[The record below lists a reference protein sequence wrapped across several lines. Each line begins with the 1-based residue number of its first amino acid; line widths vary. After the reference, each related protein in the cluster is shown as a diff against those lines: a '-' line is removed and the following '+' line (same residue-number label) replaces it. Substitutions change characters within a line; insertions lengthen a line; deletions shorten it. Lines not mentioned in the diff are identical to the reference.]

1 VAHFD
6 DLSDYD
12 FELLVADLLGAE
24 LKRTFETFPRGRDG
38 GIDLRARLGNGFH
51 VVQCKHYANSSF
63 STLERAARRERQALL
78 QMKLRPRRYT
88 FVTSRRLTASN
99 KAKLSQ
105 ALAPFVRDE
114 RAILGGEDVAA
125 LLRRHPRVERGHVK
139 LWLRGAGALE
149 RIVNSDVLTR
159 SEALLADIRAALPR
173 YVQTSSFS
181 EAHELLAEH
190 NVVIIAGPQGVGK
203 TTLAHLLLLDAVQA
217 GYTPYRVQADVAEA
231 WRLYRDDEPQ
241 VFFFD
246 DFLGRTAL
254 FDSVRG
260 DPRDLA
266 SFIRHV
272 RRSETSRLV
281 LATREYVLQK
291 AKIEIEELQW
301 QRLEADKYALTLAR
315 YSRLDRARIFYNHV
329 YFSPEV
335 DEIAIADLLAERAY
349 LQVIEHPAYSPRLI
363 EWMTGLGGHVLSARE
378 RARYSRFCMS
388 VLEDPES
395 LWRHAYGLGLGDAER
410 CLLLALPGLPAN
422 VPIADLEAAYA
433 VAAARRAI
441 NPSRSAFEAALKVLQ
456 DSFVRVIDWGQGR
469 LYVSAMNP
477 SLIDFLKTQ
486 LAAAPGE
493 FALALAGSAYF
504 EQVTFLHGIADEAA
518 LPESEWA
525 KDLATAVGR
534 TLERDAPGADPLQ
547 DGSRRREPEHFSE
560 RLERVVGWCPPAP
573 RLAEHL
579 APFIAT
585 LLSSKQREIA
595 DGGIHTL
602 VYWPRLLVALNSAGF
617 DVAEQLAS
625 MSRRVLDRGDT
636 LVGFEAFREL
646 QSAQPAL
653 YTLGEAAATTDRFAS
668 WAAGCL
674 DEATGYF
681 DEMEEF
687 ERFEDLAQAFGV
699 ELAEEAV
706 DIARE
711 DIHEVQAEREAEAA
725 REVDQDEEDYRTG
738 GGHSNDRDW
747 EQIDSMFGMLGP
759 A

>member
-1 VAHFD
+1 MGKAKRCRTVVIGASVA
-6 DLSDYD
+6 
-12 FELLVADLLGAE
+12 ALGA
-24 LKRTFETFPRGRDG
+24 TGACPAQAATATPATPRGAHVAPRHKHHAKPTNHASPAHGPYVYEASVEAEMSTHGANMRCDG
-38 GIDLRARLGNGFH
+38 GTLKLVGVGLSAEGPDQSYTRTPEIALNSNDLWDQNPAAWEGPHTITAGP
-51 VVQCKHYANSSF
+51 AT
-63 STLERAARRERQALL
+63 TLTMHWMPPSERQAAEAESARNNGEIRNPRL
-78 QMKLRPRRYT
+78 QGQEDTALATAVCAATSPNAGVASIGRGLATWRLPHP
-88 FVTSRRLTASN
+88 VTS
-99 KAKLSQ
+99 
-105 ALAPFVRDE
+105 VR
-114 RAILGGEDVAA
+114 A
-125 LLRRHPRVERGHVK
+125 LLSEPVTS
-139 LWLRGAGALE
+139 
-149 RIVNSDVLTR
+149 IFVNEYITSGI
-159 SEALLADIRAALPR
+159 EILP
-173 YVQTSSFS
+173 
-181 EAHELLAEH
+181 
-190 NVVIIAGPQGVGK
+190 NGN
-203 TTLAHLLLLDAVQA
+203 
-217 GYTPYRVQADVAEA
+217 
-231 WRLYRDDEPQ
+231 
-241 VFFFD
+241 
-246 DFLGRTAL
+246 
-254 FDSVRG
+254 
-260 DPRDLA
+260 LA

-595 DGGIHTL
+595 DGEIHTL

-668 WAAGCL
+668 WAAACL

-681 DEMEEF
+681 DDMEEF

-738 GGHSNDRDW
+738 GGHSSDRDW